1 MTWKGVTVK
10 SVCEH
15 KKWGAGPLTRE
26 KSDFSHR
33 LSLKLTWRAG
43 PSGRLVLPARL
54 AYSPRHVARF
64 RRAA

>member
-33 LSLKLTWRAG
+33 LSLDRVKSWL
-43 PSGRLVLPARL
+43 LE
-54 AYSPRHVARF
+54 
-64 RRAA
+64 